1 MKTFYYNRNVTNDGS
16 GTKDEPFKY
25 VSSLI
30 KAVNANK
37 DTEFICYA
45 LNSIKPSNP
54 IPRDDASCF
63 FYHDSRT
70 EGVDLKVKDG
80 KILTLSVDSN
90 IEFST
95 YYLWYTNRTTDG
107 SADTIKFSNI
117 VFDAA
122 NKCENCY
129 TDYNYGATNIRPT
142 EFSNCTFTNSKN
154 YAITSCD
161 DGRNINCPLRYFYDC
176 TITNCNKCV
185 YCYGHETEKI
195 NRFWFYRT
203 KFLNCSNTS
212 LFCNESVGGYHS
224 GYAVLL
230 FDTCLFYN
238 LKGTSNVFYNKV
250 HDNGCLATISLT
262 HCTMCNITLGSD
274 DNACLF
280 ETPYYWSNRNRI
292 NIDNSIILWNNT
304 SAKLVRGYNS
314 GRGGWAYVNLANN
327 ILTSSTC
334 SGCTIESNTNNIT
347 GYGNQ
352 DLNVVNTNIGFPY
365 YFNKTVSS
373 LTGNPIDNTVNR
385 DNNNITYFL
394 TPYKEDDK
402 YYYIN
407 INKVDNNF
415 IERPATEF
423 YKGASVMPKP
433 WSISNV
439 KAVNATGTDIL
450 ETTDKSIWSDDTLTI
465 SAVFTQDPSET
476 GFPNTGKANCII
488 TLTDIAG
495 KSFTLNSIVKVTVT
509 SGVSVSFEKINFD
522 KLKEFGILQKY
533 NIQISFELTPDYE

>member
-1 MKTFYYNRNVTNDGS
+1 MKTFYYNRNETNDGDGS
-16 GTKDEPFKY
+16 KGSPFKY
-25 VSSLI
+25 VNSLI
-30 KAVNANK
+30 KAVNATD

-70 EGVDLKVKDG
+70 EDVDLKVNYG
-80 KILTLSVDSN
+80 KNLTLSVDSN
-90 IEFST
+90 IDFST
-95 YYLWYTNRTTDG
+95 YYLWYTNRTTNG

-129 TDYNYGATNIRPT
+129 TDYNYGDTNIRPT

-176 TITNCNKCV
+176 TITSCNKCV

-314 GRGGWAYVNLANN
+314 GRGGWTYVNLANN

-352 DLNVVNTNIGFPY
+352 DLNIANTDIGFPY
-365 YFNKTVSS
+365 YFNKSISS
-373 LTGNPIDNTVNR
+373 LTGNPISGAVDR
-385 DNNNITYFL
+385 DNNKITYFL
-394 TPYKEDDK
+394 APYKWNGK
-402 YYYIN
+402 YCYIN
-407 INKVDNNF
+407 KAGNDF
-415 IERPATEF
+415 IERPTNDF
-423 YKGASVMPKP
+423 YKGASVMPKS

-439 KAVNATGTDIL
+439 KAVNKAGTDIL
-450 ETTDKSIWSDDTLTI
+450 KTTDKSIWSNDTLTV
-465 SAVFTQDPSET
+465 SATFTQDSSEA
-476 GFPNTGKANCII
+476 GLFPNTGKANCII

-495 KSFTLNSIVKVTVT
+495 KSFTLNNNVAVKSGT
-509 SGVSVSFEKINFD
+509 STSFGEIKIEDLKNF
-522 KLKEFGILQKY
+522 GTLQVY
-533 NIQISFELTPDYE
+533 NIQISFELIPDYE

>member
-1 MKTFYYNRNVTNDGS
+1 MKTFYYNRNETNDGNGS
-16 GTKDEPFKY
+16 KGSPFKY
-25 VSSLI
+25 VNSLI
-30 KAVNANK
+30 KAVNASD

-54 IPRDDASCF
+54 IPRNDASCF
-63 FYHDSRT
+63 FYHDSRS
-70 EGVDLKVKDG
+70 EAVDLTVRGG
-80 KILTLSVDSN
+80 KTLTLSVDSSVD
-90 IEFST
+90 FTT
-95 YYLWYTNRTTDG
+95 YYLWYSNRTTSG
-107 SADTIKFSNI
+107 TANTIKFSNI

-129 TDYNYGATNIRPT
+129 TDYNYGDANIRPT
-142 EFSNCTFTNSKN
+142 EFSNCTFTNSKS

-161 DGRNINCPLRYFYDC
+161 DGKNINCPLRYFYDC

-185 YCYGHETEKI
+185 YCYGHETEKV
-195 NRFWFYRT
+195 NRFWFYRS

-224 GYAVLL
+224 GYAILL

-238 LKGTSNVFYNKV
+238 LKGTSNIFYNRV

-274 DNACLF
+274 NNACLF

-314 GRGGWAYVNLANN
+314 GRGGWTYVNLANN

-334 SGCTIESNTNNIT
+334 SGCTVESDTNNIT

-352 DLNVVNTNIGFPY
+352 DLNIANTDNGFPY
-365 YFNKTVSS
+365 YFNKDISS
-373 LTGNPIDNTVNR
+373 LTGNSINDAVNR

-394 TPYKEDDK
+394 KPYNWNNK
-402 YYYIN
+402 YWYIN
-407 INKVDNNF
+407 KIDNNW
-415 IERPATEF
+415 IERPATGF
-423 YKGASVMPKP
+423 YKGASVMPKS
-433 WSISNV
+433 WSISDV
-439 KAVNATGTDIL
+439 KAVNKTGTDIL
-450 ETTDKSIWSDDTLTI
+450 TTTDKSIWSNDTLTV
-465 SAVFTQDPSET
+465 SAVFTQDSSES
-476 GFPNTGKANCII
+476 GLFPNTGKANCII

-495 KSFTLNSIVKVTVT
+495 KSFTLNSNVVVE
-509 SGVSVSFEKINFD
+509 SGNSVSFGEINIS
-522 KLKEFGILQKY
+522 KLKEFGTLQKY